1 MGTQQEKR
9 PHSKVCPLFPSVDFS
24 PSECGSAG
32 LGNDGHFFRAEAS
45 R

>member
-1 MGTQQEKR
+1 MGHPAREEGTVESV
-9 PHSKVCPLFPSVDFS
+9 PSFPSVDFS